1 MGRVVFLSGLLI
13 LTLSLSGCIVAI
25 GNSGRKHDPDCVH
38 VHDTDSVISEIDAAG
53 RLFSDS
59 DKADIYTAIAQ
70 RKGLSSKAQSYL
82 VKEAFRHLFSES
94 SKEKVI
100 LALIE
105 NPCFDD
111 VGKKAVLANL
121 HRFFSDGSKKRILL
135 AINRREQ
142 APKVV
147 EVEMTTEIIVQ
158 APVK

>member
-1 MGRVVFLSGLLI
+1 MGRIVFSSGLLI
-13 LTLSLSGCIVAI
+13 LTLSLSGCIVGI
-25 GNSGRKHDPDCVH
+25 GSGGRKHDPDYVH
-38 VHDTDSVISEIDAAG
+38 VHHTDSVIAEIDAAG

-70 RKGLSSKAQSYL
+70 RQGLSSKAQSYL
-82 VKEAFRHLFSES
+82 VKEAFGHLFSDS

-100 LALIE
+100 LALVE

-121 HRFFSDGSKKRILL
+121 RRFFSDSSKKRVLQ

-142 APKVV
+142 MPKVI
-147 EVEMTTEIIVQ
+147 EVEMTAEIAVE
-158 APVK
+158 APAK

>member
-1 MGRVVFLSGLLI
+1 MGRIVFTSGLLI
-13 LTLSLSGCIVAI
+13 LTLSLSGCVVSI
-25 GNSGRKHDPDCVH
+25 GSGGRKHDPDCVH
-38 VHDTDSVISEIDAAG
+38 VHNTDSVIAEIAAAG

-70 RKGLSSKAQSYL
+70 RQGLSSKAQSYL
-82 VKEAFRHLFSES
+82 VKEAFGHLFSES

-100 LALIE
+100 VALIE

-121 HRFFSDGSKKRILL
+121 RRFFSDSSKKRILL

-142 APKVV
+142 APKVIETEMAV
-147 EVEMTTEIIVQ
+147 EVVVQ
-158 APVK
+158 EPAE

>member
-1 MGRVVFLSGLLI
+1 MGRIVFSSGLLI
-13 LTLSLSGCIVAI
+13 LTLSLSGCIISI
-25 GNSGRKHDPDCVH
+25 GSGGRKHDPDYVH
-38 VHDTDSVISEIDAAG
+38 VHDTDSVIAEIDAAG
-53 RLFSDS
+53 KLFSDS
-59 DKADIYTAIAQ
+59 DKADVYTAIAQ
-70 RKGLSSKAQSYL
+70 RRGLSSKAQSYL

-121 HRFFSDGSKKRILL
+121 RRFFSDSSKKRVLE

-142 APKVV
+142 APKVI
-147 EVEMTTEIIVQ
+147 ETEMTAEIAVQ
-158 APVK
+158 EQAG

>member
-1 MGRVVFLSGLLI
+1 MGRILFSSGLLI
-13 LTLSLSGCIVAI
+13 LTLSLSGCVIAI
-25 GNSGRKHDPDCVH
+25 GNRGHKHDPDCVH
-38 VHDTDSVISEIDAAG
+38 VHDTDSVIAEIDAAG

-70 RKGLSSKAQSYL
+70 RRGLGSKAQSYL

-94 SKEKVI
+94 SKEKVVI
-100 LALIE
+100 ALIE

-121 HRFFSDGSKKRILL
+121 RRLFSDSSKKRVLE

-142 APKVV
+142 APKVI
-147 EVEMTTEIIVQ
+147 ETEMTTEVIVEN
-158 APVK
+158 AAR

>member
-1 MGRVVFLSGLLI
+1 MGRIVFSSGILI

-25 GNSGRKHDPDCVH
+25 GNSGRKHDPDYVH
-38 VHDTDSVISEIDAAG
+38 VHDADSVIAEIDAAG
-53 RLFSDS
+53 RLFSDP

-70 RKGLSSKAQSYL
+70 RQGLSSKAQSYL
-82 VKEAFRHLFSES
+82 VKEAFRHLFSEP

-121 HRFFSDGSKKRILL
+121 HHLFSDSSKKSILL

-142 APKVV
+142 APKAIETEMAV
-147 EVEMTTEIIVQ
+147 EVVVQ
-158 APVK
+158 EQPG

>member
-1 MGRVVFLSGLLI
+1 MSRLVFSSGLLI
-13 LTLSLSGCIVAI
+13 LTLSLSGCVVAI

-38 VHDTDSVISEIDAAG
+38 VHDTDSVIAEIDAAG
-53 RLFSDS
+53 RLFSDP

-70 RKGLSSKAQSYL
+70 RQGLSSKAQSYL
-82 VKEAFRHLFSES
+82 VKEAFRRLFSEP

-100 LALIE
+100 LALVE

-121 HRFFSDGSKKRILL
+121 RRFFSDSSKKSILL

-142 APKVV
+142 APKVIETEMAV
-147 EVEMTTEIIVQ
+147 EVVVQ
-158 APVK
+158 EPAG

>member
-1 MGRVVFLSGLLI
+1 MGRIVFSSVI
-13 LTLSLSGCIVAI
+13 LVLAFSLSGCNVTI
-25 GNSGRKHDPDCVH
+25 GSGGRKHDPDCVH
-38 VHDTDSVISEIDAAG
+38 VHDTDSVIAEIDAAG

-70 RKGLSSKAQSYL
+70 RQGLSSKAQSYL

-121 HRFFSDGSKKRILL
+121 RRFFSDSSKKRVLQ

-142 APKVV
+142 APKVI
-147 EVEMTTEIIVQ
+147 ETEMTAEIAVQ
-158 APVK
+158 TPAK

>member
-1 MGRVVFLSGLLI
+1 MGRIVFSSGILI
-13 LTLSLSGCIVAI
+13 LTLSLSGCIVSI
-25 GNSGRKHDPDCVH
+25 GSGGRKHDPDCVH
-38 VHDTDSVISEIDAAG
+38 VHNTDSVIAEIDAAG

-70 RKGLSSKAQSYL
+70 RRGLSSKAQSYL

-111 VGKKAVLANL
+111 VGKKAVLASL
-121 HRFFSDGSKKRILL
+121 RRFFSDSSKKRVLQ

-142 APKVV
+142 MPEVI
-147 EVEMTTEIIVQ
+147 EVEMTTEVIVEN
-158 APVK
+158 AVR

>member
-1 MGRVVFLSGLLI
+1 MGRIVFLSGLLI

-25 GNSGRKHDPDCVH
+25 GNSGRKHDPDYIH
-38 VHDTDSVISEIDAAG
+38 VHDTDSVIAEIDAAG

-70 RKGLSSKAQSYL
+70 RQGLSSKAQSYL
-82 VKEAFRHLFSES
+82 VKETFRRIFSES

-100 LALIE
+100 IVLIE

-121 HRFFSDGSKKRILL
+121 RRFFSDSNKKRILQ

-142 APKVV
+142 APKVIETEMTV
-147 EVEMTTEIIVQ
+147 EVAVQ
-158 APVK
+158 APTK

>member
-1 MGRVVFLSGLLI
+1 MGRIVFASGLLI
-13 LTLSLSGCIVAI
+13 LTLSLSGCVVAI

-38 VHDTDSVISEIDAAG
+38 VHDTDSVIAEIDAAG

-70 RKGLSSKAQSYL
+70 RQGLSSKAQSYL
-82 VKEAFRHLFSES
+82 VKESFRHLFSEP

-100 LALIE
+100 LALVE

-111 VGKKAVLANL
+111 VGKKAVLASL
-121 HRFFSDGSKKRILL
+121 RQFFSDSSKKKILL

-142 APKVV
+142 APEVIETEMIAEVV
-147 EVEMTTEIIVQ
+147 VQ
-158 APVK
+158 TPAK

>member
-1 MGRVVFLSGLLI
+1 MGRIVFSSGLLI

-25 GNSGRKHDPDCVH
+25 GSGGRKHDRDNVH
-38 VHDTDSVISEIDAAG
+38 VHNTDSVISEIDAAG

-70 RKGLSSKAQSYL
+70 RQMLSSKAQSYL

-94 SKEKVI
+94 SKEKVV

-121 HRFFSDGSKKRILL
+121 RRFFSDSNKKRILQ

-147 EVEMTTEIIVQ
+147 EVEMTTEIIVE
-158 APVK
+158 ASTK

>member
-1 MGRVVFLSGLLI
+1 MSRIVFASGLLI
-13 LTLSLSGCIVAI
+13 ITLSLSGCVVAI

-38 VHDTDSVISEIDAAG
+38 VHDTDSVIAEIDAAG
-53 RLFSDS
+53 RLFSDP

-70 RKGLSSKAQSYL
+70 RQGLSSKAQSHL
-82 VKEAFRHLFSES
+82 VKEAFRHLFSEP

-100 LALIE
+100 ALIE

-121 HRFFSDGSKKRILL
+121 RHLFSDSSKKSILL

-142 APKVV
+142 APKVIETEMAV
-147 EVEMTTEIIVQ
+147 EVVVQ
-158 APVK
+158 EQPG

>member
-1 MGRVVFLSGLLI
+1 MGRIVFSSGILI
-13 LTLSLSGCIVAI
+13 LTLSLSGFIFSI
-25 GNSGRKHDPDCVH
+25 GSGGRKHDPDGVH
-38 VHDTDSVISEIDAAG
+38 VHDTDSVIAEIDAAG

-70 RKGLSSKAQSYL
+70 RQMLSSKAQSYL
-82 VKEAFRHLFSES
+82 VKEAFRRLFSES

-111 VGKKAVLANL
+111 VGKKAVLTNL
-121 HRFFSDGSKKRILL
+121 RRFFSDSSKKRVLQ

-142 APKVV
+142 AP
-147 EVEMTTEIIVQ
+147 EIIETEMTAEVIVQ
-158 APVK
+158 APTE

>member
-1 MGRVVFLSGLLI
+1 MGRIVFLSGLLI
-13 LTLSLSGCIVAI
+13 LTLSLSSCIVAI
-25 GNSGRKHDPDCVH
+25 GNKGHKHDPDCVH
-38 VHDTDSVISEIDAAG
+38 VRDTNSVIAEIDAAG

-70 RKGLSSKAQSYL
+70 RRGLSSKAQSYL

-100 LALIE
+100 IALIE

-121 HRFFSDGSKKRILL
+121 RRFFSDSSKKRVLQ

-142 APKVV
+142 MPKVI
-147 EVEMTTEIIVQ
+147 EVEMTAEIAVE
-158 APVK
+158 APAK

>member
-1 MGRVVFLSGLLI
+1 MGRIVFLSGLLM
-13 LTLSLSGCIVAI
+13 LTLSLSGCIVSI
-25 GNSGRKHDPDCVH
+25 GSGGRKHDPDGVH

-70 RKGLSSKAQSYL
+70 RQMLSSKAQSYL

-94 SKEKVI
+94 SKKKVV

-121 HRFFSDGSKKRILL
+121 RRFFSDSNKKRILQ

-142 APKVV
+142 APEIIETEMTV
-147 EVEMTTEIIVQ
+147 EVAVETP
-158 APVK
+158 AK

>member
-1 MGRVVFLSGLLI
+1 MGRIVFLSGLLI
-13 LTLSLSGCIVAI
+13 LTLSLSGCVIAI
-25 GNSGRKHDPDCVH
+25 GNRGHKHDPDCVH
-38 VHDTDSVISEIDAAG
+38 VHDTDSVIAEIDAAG

-70 RKGLSSKAQSYL
+70 RQMLSSKAQSYL

-111 VGKKAVLANL
+111 VGKKTVLANL
-121 HRFFSDGSKKRILL
+121 RRFFSDSHKKRILQ

-142 APKVV
+142 APEIIETEMTV
-147 EVEMTTEIIVQ
+147 EVTAQ
-158 APVK
+158 APAK